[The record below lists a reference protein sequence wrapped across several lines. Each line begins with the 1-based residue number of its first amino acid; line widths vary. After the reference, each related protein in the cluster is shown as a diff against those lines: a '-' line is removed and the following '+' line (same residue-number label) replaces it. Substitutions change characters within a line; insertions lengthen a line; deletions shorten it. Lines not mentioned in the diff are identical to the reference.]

1 MTWNATIQSPSVES
15 AWHEQFDV
23 YTLDPVEAANQIQQ
37 YLDDSCPQY
46 GPFQVSVEREVDL

>member
-23 YTLDPVEAANQIQQ
+23 CTTDPVAAADQIQQ
-37 YLDDSCPQY
+37 YLDDSCPHF
-46 GPFQVSVEREVDL
+46 GPFLVTVEPETEP